1 MSVKFVWLFAA
12 LAALAVARQSLQAF
26 SLQLNAPVR
35 RGRLAD
41 RRARAASQL
50 EDPED
55 IEVPDAVQAAEAEFE
70 AQAEAEEEADEL
82 EAEEEAEAQQEE
94 NDQLLED
101 FFVDESGEVGEE
113 SSAEEDFE
121 EPEEE
126 EEEPEELDVEFETQA
141 IRDSIEDV
149 SWVMD
154 EKIRVMSACI
164 NSAFNDDPLVDAD
177 SVEEEC
183 VGFNFQILY
192 FSYNESLRR
201 AKGIYFEMFKRKL
214 AMLDEAYASETLYF
228 LDTLE
233 MFIKKDFNLAETLEL
248 TKQTSHFH
256 VQPKFFELLVEIA
269 EKELQALSSLHQA
282 LKAARIELED
292 LFAERVREQNLLL
305 GQVDEEKESL
315 ETVVEDDLFDA
326 GEPEVEEVEGLDEF
340 LQGLENQVFQEEKE
354 ETSESPDLDYPEE
367 GGEEQSD
374 EMLGD
379 LVDEEAPQAEEA
391 NDSAAENE
399 AAAAS
404 EADNEEKKKH

>member
-70 AQAEAEEEADEL
+70 AQAEADEEADEL
-82 EAEEEAEAQQEE
+82 EEEEEAEAQQEE

-101 FFVDESGEVGEE
+101 FFIDESGEVGEE
-113 SSAEEDFE
+113 SPAEEDFE
-121 EPEEE
+121 EP

-149 SWVMD
+149 SWTMD
-154 EKIRVMSACI
+154 EKIRAMSACI

-192 FSYNESLRR
+192 FSYRESLRR

-233 MFIKKDFNLAETLEL
+233 MFIKKDFNLAATLEL
-248 TKQTSHFH
+248 TKETSHFH
-256 VQPKFFELLVEIA
+256 VQPRFFELLVEIA

-292 LFAERVREQNLLL
+292 LFAERVREQDLLL

-315 ETVVEDDLFDA
+315 ETVVEDDLSDA

-340 LQGLENQVFQEEKE
+340 LQGLEDQVFQEEQE
-354 ETSESPDLDYPEE
+354 EDSESPDLDSPEE
-367 GGEEQSD
+367 GEEEQSD
-374 EMLGD
+374 QMPTD
-379 LVDEEAPQAEEA
+379 LVDEEAPQEEEA
-391 NDSAAENE
+391 NDSAAAENE
-399 AAAAS
+399 AAAAT
-404 EADNEEKKKH
+404 EADNEEKQKL